1 MTEKVRATVED
12 MSTHIRPLER
22 RVRDLRESGVSYD
35 EIAWRFRRS
44 PGFIRRVSELS
55 EIKRPSTGDSPTSTL
70 RPVER
75 VVRSSAERGLSTNE
89 IAARLRRSP
98 AWVRRVQVYTDYKLS
113 QT

>member
-1 MTEKVRATVED
+1 MT
-12 MSTHIRPLER
+12 THLRPLER
-22 RVRDLRESGVSYD
+22 RVRHLRAEGVSYD

-55 EIKRPSTGDSPTSTL
+55 EIERPGAGDRERHTL

-75 VVRSSAERGLSTNE
+75 VVRSSTARGLSNSE

-98 AWVRRVQVYTDYKLS
+98 DWVRRVQRYTDYKLS
-113 QT
+113 RAS